1 MQAVDNN
8 KLRHQTLQE
17 FMLFTPWDEASYL
30 TGWNDSVTIASEV
43 PILLDQEDI
52 AHYHSKLGF
61 DIPEDLLKP
70 KVITGHIDLI
80 QVRNGAIYIHPV
92 ECWKLL
98 NWGYERKLPPLSNS
112 LCSY

>member
-1 MQAVDNN
+1 
-8 KLRHQTLQE
+8 
-17 FMLFTPWDEASYL
+17 
-30 TGWNDSVTIASEV
+30 V

-92 ECWKLL
+92 EC
-98 NWGYERKLPPLSNS
+98 
-112 LCSY
+112 